1 MGAEMNNEKTTTDWP
16 PRDDG
21 PKGGHKLKE
30 GGGRPGIR
38 PACESYTNSSVGGLV
53 GYGTRL

>member
-1 MGAEMNNEKTTTDWP
+1 MNNEKSATDWP

-21 PKGGHKLKE
+21 SKGCHRLKGG
-30 GGGRPGIR
+30 GGTPGIR
-38 PACESYTNSSVGGLV
+38 PASESYTNSSVGGLV